1 MGIVLISDCLF
12 NNLTLKHS
20 MSMICLVRD
29 FPVKLEDYEGLGV
42 TNLDFKFAM
51 KLSAGIERSKKTSV
65 CKIYK
70 V

>member
-1 MGIVLISDCLF
+1 
-12 NNLTLKHS
+12 